1 MLESIIFLLSVIHS
15 IFGIG
20 LLAIGTPL
28 LLILN
33 YDFLTI
39 LKILLPCS
47 ILISIFQ
54 IIKKKNIL
62 NKDKKI
68 IYISLPY
75 VFLGAFIIYILSE
88 KINFKLIIS
97 CTILIILFLNFF
109 LKKKLSAL
117 INRNKI
123 ILISLAGLIHGLT
136 NTGGSLISLIFQG
149 LKKNK
154 YNVRV
159 CIAYAYFFYAL
170 VQYSLLIIFKKK
182 VLLDFDSAILLI
194 FTSIGYYLGNI
205 IFKKLKYI
213 YFINI
218 LNFIIFLSAV
228 YLLISELR

>member
-1 MLESIIFLLSVIHS
+1 M
-15 IFGIG
+15 G
-20 LLAIGTPL
+20 LLAIGTPFL
-28 LLILN
+28 LLLN

-54 IIKKKNIL
+54 IIKTKNIL

-97 CTILIILFLNFF
+97 CTILIILCLKFF
-109 LKKKLSAL
+109 LKKKINSV

-123 ILISLAGLIHGLT
+123 TLISLTGLIHGLT

-154 YNVRV
+154 YNVRA
-159 CIAYAYFFYAL
+159 CIAYTYFFYAL
-170 VQYSLLIIFKKK
+170 VQYSLLNIFERKL
-182 VLLDFDSAILLI
+182 LLDIDSVILLI
-194 FTSIGYYLGNI
+194 FACIGYYLGNI

-213 YFINI
+213 YFTNI